1 VSTNLFQSAV
11 AAFALASFAV
21 GAVAQATGS
30 AQDYPSKPI
39 RLIIPFTPGGGTDFL
54 SRVVA
59 AKLSETLKWTVV
71 VENKPG
77 AGGNIGLDAAA
88 KSAPDGYTIVMGQ
101 LDNLGIGPWLH
112 ASLPYDPI
120 KSFTPIVLVADSPLV
135 LVVAAQSS
143 YMTVADVV
151 AAAKA
156 NPGKLTLASA
166 GNGTTGHLTGELFRT
181 AAGIKIQH
189 VPYKGS
195 APALADVLGGQVD
208 MSMPSAPSA
217 LPLVKSGKLRAVAV
231 TSAKRAAALPNV
243 PTIAESGYKDVDV
256 SVWYGLLAPAGT
268 PQAIVT
274 RLNAEIN
281 KALKASDVGD
291 KIAEQGGNA
300 LGGTPEEFA
309 SLLKKDYA
317 KWEPIVKASGAK
329 VE

>member
-1 VSTNLFQSAV
+1 
-11 AAFALASFAV
+11 
-21 GAVAQATGS
+21 
-30 AQDYPSKPI
+30 
-39 RLIIPFTPGGGTDFL
+39 
-54 SRVVA
+54 
-59 AKLSETLKWTVV
+59 
-71 VENKPG
+71 
-77 AGGNIGLDAAA
+77 
-88 KSAPDGYTIVMGQ
+88 
-101 LDNLGIGPWLH
+101 
-112 ASLPYDPI
+112 
-120 KSFTPIVLVADSPLV
+120 
-135 LVVAAQSS
+135 VAAQSS